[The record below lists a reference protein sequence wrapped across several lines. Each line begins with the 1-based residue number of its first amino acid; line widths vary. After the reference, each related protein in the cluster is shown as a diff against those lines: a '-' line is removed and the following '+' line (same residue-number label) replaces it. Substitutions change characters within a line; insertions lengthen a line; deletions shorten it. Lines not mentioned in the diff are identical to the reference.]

1 MTKIS
6 YGYVPYIIII
16 IVTVIVASRR
26 QDKLKREPVAGP
38 QLCPSD
44 STLTLIWKASRVN
57 RTYQHQHKSTSYFS
71 FIPE

>member
-1 MTKIS
+1 MDTCRILLS
-6 YGYVPYIIII
+6 LLLL
-16 IVTVIVASRR
+16 VIVASRR

-44 STLTLIWKASRVN
+44 TTLTLIWKASRVN
-57 RTYQHQHKSTSYFS
+57 RTHQHHLKSTSYFS